1 MSDHTALTFGCSCET
16 VKITALGSP
25 IMSVACYCSSCQT
38 AGKRLTDNT
47 GSTVLNG
54 DGGTDFVLIRKDRV
68 NWSIDPTSLVEHRLS
83 PQSPTRRVCAACCGS
98 PLFLEFQNG
107 HWLSMYAARLPASR
121 RPATQLRT
129 MTRDAPNGVTFNDGI
144 ASKKTHSLGFMARLL
159 WAWVAM
165 GFRSP
170 KVTVGSSSSK

>member
-1 MSDHTALTFGCSCET
+1 MYDHTALTFSCTCET
-16 VKITALGSP
+16 VHITTVGEP

-38 AGKRLTDNT
+38 AGRQLTDDA
-47 GSTVLNG
+47 GSTVVNA
-54 DGGTDFVLIRKDRV
+54 DGGTEFVLLRKDRV
-68 NWSIDPTSLVEHRLS
+68 NWSIDPASLVEHRLS
-83 PQSPTRRVCAACCGS
+83 PQSPTRRVRAACCGA

-107 HWLSMYAARLPASR
+107 HWLSMYTARLPTSR
-121 RPATQLRT
+121 RPAIQLRT

-144 ASKKTHSLGFMARLL
+144 PSKQTHSLGFMARLL

-170 KVTVGSSSSK
+170 EVKVGNPSSK